1 MLGENRIYLPRLT
14 KPLQL
19 FLFHIKEGKVQ
30 ALVMLSLNLKIIIF
44 WSMMLMIRWNATKGS
59 FEMLSNIEDYVEKC

>member
-19 FLFHIKEGKVQ
+19 FLLPIKEGKVQ

-44 WSMMLMIRWNATKGS
+44 WSMMLMIRWNVTKGS